1 MFSKNQLK
9 YYSNLNQKKY
19 RVLEQKILVEGQKLI
34 IEALHSK
41 LNCEVILTTNS
52 FRESN
57 PSFFRNK
64 FLNDIKIE
72 LISHNDL
79 ERISDTQ
86 TPQGIIA
93 VFEIPKYKL
102 QNLGKEKIIIGLE
115 SIADPGN
122 MGTIIRNC
130 DWFGIN
136 YIITSN
142 DCAESYNPKVIR
154 SSAGSVFHINVI
166 EFENF
171 YEELDQLKK
180 SQYKILVADLKGEDL
195 YSFSNSDRTVIVF
208 SNEAHGP
215 SQELLNRADH
225 ILTIP
230 RKGKAESLNVASASA
245 IILGEF
251 SRK

>member
-9 YYSNLNQKKY
+9 YYANLNQKKY
-19 RVLEQKILVEGQKLI
+19 RVLEQKFLVEGQKLI
-34 IEALHSK
+34 LEALHSK
-41 LNCEVILTTNS
+41 LICEVILTTNS

-130 DWFGIN
+130 DWFGIS
-136 YIITSN
+136 YVITSP

-180 SQYKILVADLKGEDL
+180 SQYKILVADLRGEDL

-245 IILGEF
+245 IILSEF